1 MECDCGWAGA
11 LAAVPNV
18 TAACTDY
25 DGIDGAGNDVVGR
38 LGCQNE
44 EKKGEENV
52 ATSREAVT
60 NVGGEFRIFV
70 WDVLGGRRGRE
81 VELCHIHATSCIG
94 CRFAL
99 LEMVVSI
106 ALVVF
111 LLPSLCHSQQV
122 HSGKNATLDIQIA
135 EY

>member
-18 TAACTDY
+18 TAACADY
-25 DGIDGAGNDVVGR
+25 DGIVGAGNDVVGR

-70 WDVLGGRRGRE
+70 WDIILEGGEGSLSY
-81 VELCHIHATSCIG
+81 VTSMPPAASVA
-94 CRFAL
+94 AL
-99 LEMVVSI
+99 H
-106 ALVVF
+106 
-111 LLPSLCHSQQV
+111 C
-122 HSGKNATLDIQIA
+122 
-135 EY
+135 